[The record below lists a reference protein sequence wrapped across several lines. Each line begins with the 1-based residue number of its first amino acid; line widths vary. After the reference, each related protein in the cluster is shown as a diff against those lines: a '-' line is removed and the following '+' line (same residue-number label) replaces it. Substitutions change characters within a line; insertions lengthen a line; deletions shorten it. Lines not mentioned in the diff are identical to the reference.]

1 MKGRPFECS
10 LELKEFH
17 IYQEER
23 PMTNDKYVGLDVH
36 QASTSIAVVD
46 CNGKSITDAVIRTR
60 ADAIRDF
67 ISGLSGTVHVT
78 FEEGT
83 QAAWLY
89 EVIRRLVAD
98 LVVCDPRQNKVLA
111 VGNKGDRIDAKKLAE
126 LLRAGLLKPVYHSN
140 HDTKALK
147 QLTHNYDSLVSDT
160 TRVMSRIKAV
170 FRGQGIP
177 CSGRDVYYK
186 RNREQWMSRLAEP
199 SLRVRAQFLFDEL
212 EPLKTLRRAAKKVM
226 LKEARRHQAFK
237 ILSEIPTLGPIRI
250 AQIIAAVGA
259 PHRFRTRRQF
269 WAYCGLA
276 VVTRSTDDYRFDEN
290 GPIRR
295 SRPPATRGL
304 NRNFNRRLKH
314 VFKSAALQGASK
326 EPFKSY
332 YQARI
337 AAGIRPEM
345 ARLTLA
351 RKIANITLT
360 LWKNGGQFNG
370 HKLSE
375 PTDRTI

>member
-1 MKGRPFECS
+1 
-10 LELKEFH
+10 
-17 IYQEER
+17 
-23 PMTNDKYVGLDVH
+23 MTNDKYVGLDVH
-36 QASTSIAVVD
+36 QASTSIAVLD
-46 CNGKSITDAVIRTR
+46 CNGKMISNAVVRTT

-67 ISGLSGTVHVT
+67 INGLSGTIHVT

-89 EVIRRLVAD
+89 EVIRRLVAE
-98 LVVCDPRQNKVLA
+98 LVVCDPRKNKVLA
-111 VGNKGDRIDAKKLAE
+111 VGNKGDRIDATKLAE
-126 LLRAGLLKPVYHSN
+126 LLRAGLLKSVFHSN
-140 HDTKALK
+140 HDTKLLK

-170 FRGQGIP
+170 FRGQAIP

-186 RNREQWMSRLAEP
+186 RNREQWMTRLAEP
-199 SLRVRAQFLFDEL
+199 GLRIRAQFLFDEL
-212 EPLKTLRRAAKKVM
+212 EPLKALRREAKKVM

-237 ILSEIPTLGPIRI
+237 ILSGVPTLGPIRI

-269 WAYCGLA
+269 WAYCGFA

-290 GPIRR
+290 GPLRR

-314 VFKSAALQGASK
+314 VFKSAALQGAGH

-332 YQARI
+332 YQARV
-337 AAGIRPEM
+337 AAGMRPEM

-360 LWKNGGQFNG
+360 LWKNGGQFNER
-370 HKLSE
+370 KLSAQH
-375 PTDRTI
+375 DRTT

>member
-1 MKGRPFECS
+1 
-10 LELKEFH
+10 
-17 IYQEER
+17 
-23 PMTNDKYVGLDVH
+23 MTNDKYVGLDVH
-36 QASTSIAVVD
+36 QASTSIVVLD
-46 CNGKSITDAVIRTR
+46 CNGKVISEAVVRTR

-67 ISGLSGTVHVT
+67 IKGLSGTIHVT

-89 EVIRRLVAD
+89 EVIRRLVAE

-111 VGNKGDRIDAKKLAE
+111 AGNKGDRIDAKKLAE
-126 LLRAGLLKPVYHSN
+126 LLRAGMLKPVYHSN

-186 RNREQWMSRLAEP
+186 LNREQWVSRLGEP
-199 SLRVRAQFLFDEL
+199 SLRIRVEFLFDEL
-212 EPLKTLRRAAKKVM
+212 EPLKALRRAAKRVM
-226 LKEARRHQAFK
+226 LKEARQHKAFK
-237 ILSEIPTLGPIRI
+237 ILSEVPTLGPIRI
-250 AQIIAAVGA
+250 AQIIAAVST

-269 WAYCGLA
+269 WAYCGFA

-290 GPIRR
+290 GPLRR

-314 VFKSAALQGASK
+314 VFKSAALQGAGK

-332 YQARI
+332 YQARV

-360 LWKNGGQFNG
+360 LWKNGGQFNE

-375 PTDRTI
+375 PHNRTT

>member
-10 LELKEFH
+10 LELQEFQ

-46 CNGKSITDAVIRTR
+46 SNGKSISDAVIRTR

-67 ISGLSGTVHVT
+67 ISGLSGTIHVT

-89 EVIRRLVAD
+89 EVIRRLVAE

-186 RNREQWMSRLAEP
+186 RNREQWVSRLAEP
-199 SLRVRAQFLFDEL
+199 SLRIRAQFLFDEL
-212 EPLKTLRRAAKKVM
+212 EPLKALRRAARKVM
-226 LKEARRHQAFK
+226 LKEARTHGAFK

-259 PHRFRTRRQF
+259 PQRFRTRRQF
-269 WAYCGLA
+269 WAYCGFA

-304 NRNFNRRLKH
+304 NRNFNRRLKQ

-337 AAGIRPEM
+337 AAGMRPEM

-360 LWKNGGQFNG
+360 LWKNGGQFNE

-375 PTDRTI
+375 PPDRTL

>member
-1 MKGRPFECS
+1 
-10 LELKEFH
+10 
-17 IYQEER
+17 
-23 PMTNDKYVGLDVH
+23 MTNDKYVGLDVH
-36 QASTSIAVVD
+36 QASTSIVVLD
-46 CNGKSITDAVIRTR
+46 CNGKLICESVIRTR

-67 ISGLSGTVHVT
+67 ISGLSGTIHVT

-83 QAAWLY
+83 QAAWLH
-89 EVIRRLVAD
+89 EVIRRLIAE
-98 LVVCDPRQNKVLA
+98 LIVCDPRQNKVLA
-111 VGNKGDRIDAKKLAE
+111 AGNKGDRIDAKKLAE
-126 LLRAGLLKPVYHSN
+126 LLRAGLLRPVYHSN
-140 HDTKALK
+140 HDTKLLK

-186 RNREQWMSRLAEP
+186 RNREQWITRLAEP
-199 SLRVRAQFLFDEL
+199 GLRTRAEFLFAEL
-212 EPLKTLRRAAKKVM
+212 EPLKALRRGAKKVM
-226 LKEARRHQAFK
+226 LKEVRRHKAFK
-237 ILSEIPTLGPIRI
+237 ILSEVPTLGPIRI

-269 WAYCGLA
+269 WAYCGFA

-290 GPIRR
+290 GPLRR

-337 AAGIRPEM
+337 AAGMRPEM

-360 LWKNGGQFNG
+360 LWKNGGQFDG

-375 PTDRTI
+375 PHDRTT

>member
-1 MKGRPFECS
+1 
-10 LELKEFH
+10 
-17 IYQEER
+17 
-23 PMTNDKYVGLDVH
+23 MTNDKYVGLDVH
-36 QASTSIAVVD
+36 QASTSIAVLD
-46 CNGKSITDAVIRTR
+46 WNGKVISNAVVRTT

-67 ISGLSGTVHVT
+67 INGLSGTIHVT

-89 EVIRRLVAD
+89 EVIKRLVAD
-98 LVVCDPRQNKVLA
+98 LVVCDPRKNKVLA
-111 VGNKGDRIDAKKLAE
+111 VGNKGDRIDATKLAE
-126 LLRAGLLKPVYHSN
+126 LLRAGLLKSVFHSN
-140 HDTKALK
+140 HDTKLLK

-160 TRVMSRIKAV
+160 TRVMSRIKAL
-170 FRGQGIP
+170 FRGQAIP

-186 RNREQWMSRLAEP
+186 RNREQWMTRLTEP
-199 SLRVRAQFLFDEL
+199 GLRIRAQFLFDEL
-212 EPLKTLRRAAKKVM
+212 EPLKELRRGAKKVM
-226 LKEARRHQAFK
+226 LKEARRHKAFK
-237 ILSEIPTLGPIRI
+237 ILSEVPTLGPIRI

-269 WAYCGLA
+269 WAYCGFA

-290 GPIRR
+290 GPLRR
-295 SRPPATRGL
+295 RPPATRGL

-314 VFKSAALQGASK
+314 VFKSAALQGVGH

-332 YQARI
+332 YQARV
-337 AAGIRPEM
+337 AAGMRPEM

-360 LWKNGGQFNG
+360 LWKNGGTFNE
-370 HKLSE
+370 HKLNE
-375 PTDRTI
+375 PHDRTT